1 MSESY
6 FIEVD
11 ALSKTYRD
19 GLFGRKKIEAV
30 RGVSFQVKPGEIF
43 GLLGPNGAGKTTIIK
58 MLLGIVRKTKGQA
71 RLLGKPIGH
80 RMSRLNVGYL
90 PESHRM
96 PLHHTG
102 NSALAYY
109 GKLSGMSRADVQSRA
124 PEMLAMVGLTD
135 WGTTP
140 IKKYSKGMMQRL
152 GLAQAMLHDPE
163 VIILDEPTDG
173 VDPVGR
179 KEIRTVL
186 AELKNR
192 GKTIF
197 LNSHLLQE
205 IELVC
210 DRVVIL
216 QNGLVVKEGDVGELT
231 QHDQQSPRIHIAG
244 SEADVRSAL
253 DGQKIDSLQG
263 DGSGLTLLTLGNF
276 EQSDIDRCVDAL
288 RAKRLS
294 IVSIE
299 QKKQT
304 LEDAFLDVVLP
315 PELES

>member
-1 MSESY
+1 MSDSN

-11 ALSKTYRD
+11 ALAKTYRD
-19 GLFGRKKIEAV
+19 GFFGQKKIEAV

-58 MLLGIVRKTKGQA
+58 MLLGIVRKTKGHA
-71 RLLGKPIGH
+71 HLLGKPVGH
-80 RMSRLNVGYL
+80 RVSRQQVGYL

-109 GKLSGMSRADVQSRA
+109 GKLSGMSASEVDKRA
-124 PEMLAMVGLTD
+124 PEMLEMVGLKD
-135 WGTTP
+135 WGGTG

-173 VDPVGR
+173 VDPIGR

-186 AELKNR
+186 AELKSR

-205 IELVC
+205 IELIC

-216 QNGLVVKEGDVGELT
+216 QQGTVVREGNVEELT
-231 QHDQQSPRIHIAG
+231 KQDEQSPRLEIAG
-244 SEADVRSAL
+244 SETNVRAAL
-253 DGQKIDSLQG
+253 GDQLIDTLHVG
-263 DGSGLTLLTLGNF
+263 ESGHSQLTLKAFT
-276 EQSDIDRCVDAL
+276 QSDVDRCVDTL
-288 RAKRLS
+288 RAKGLS
-294 IVSIE
+294 IVTIE
-299 QKKQT
+299 RKKQT
-304 LEDAFLDVVLP
+304 LEEAFLNVVTTS
-315 PELES
+315 ELES